1 MRRIGIEESEKER
14 FLFEFILFILELRI
28 EKIVEEFN
36 NVIFISDDFL
46 LSDVYSE
53 LIIIKLFKFSIS
65 KRLSKKLYFLNLIII
80 LR

>member
-1 MRRIGIEESEKER
+1 M
-14 FLFEFILFILELRI
+14 RI

-36 NVIFISDDFL
+36 NVIFISDYFL

-80 LR
+80 LRECVKVEVLKVKLEFIEKEI

>member
-14 FLFEFILFILELRI
+14 FLFEFILFILEMRI

>member
-14 FLFEFILFILELRI
+14 FLFEFILFILEMRI

-36 NVIFISDDFL
+36 NVIFISDYFL